1 MFTKNPSDR
10 IVFGSGSSTAF
21 TEKMRIDG
29 NGYVG
34 IGVTTPNARLSI
46 SVNGTEL
53 AGTASGNTLRTNA
66 GTLGTTTDSEISLA
80 NIGFLSASNSSLG
93 IRAYRTSAGTDWT
106 STALLLGYDVD
117 NTVRAGGGFL
127 ALNANGGIG
136 IGTTTPQAKLDVNGN
151 TRTSSLTISTGGDPS
166 DFLIKNDV
174 AGQVSFRKGYAGLGL
189 NYIIR
194 TQGAFPTQGSGAND
208 IAFIGEIKL
217 FAGNFAPNNWAFCNG
232 QILSVNAPYADLFAL
247 IGTTYGGDG
256 VNNFRLPDLRDAVP
270 VGVGTNWQLGERS
283 N

>member
-1 MFTKNPSDR
+1 MKKNILLLHLLTITFFTH
-10 IVFGSGSSTAF
+10 AQ
-21 TEKMRIDG
+21 
-29 NGYVG
+29 YVG
-34 IGVTTPNARLSI
+34 IGVVTPNAKLSI

-53 AGTASGNTLRTNA
+53 VGTASGNTLRTNA
-66 GTLGTTTDSEISLA
+66 GNLSTTAGSEISLA
-80 NIGFLSASNSSLG
+80 NIGFLSSNNSSLG
-93 IRAYRTSAGTDWT
+93 IRAYRSFAGTDWF
-106 STALLLGYDVD
+106 STALLIGYDVD

-127 ALNANGGIG
+127 ALSANGNIG
-136 IGTTTPQAKLDVNGN
+136 ISTTTPEAKLDVNGS
-151 TRTSSLTISTGGDPS
+151 TRTSSLTISTGGNPS

-174 AGQVSFRKGYAGLGL
+174 AGQVSFRKGYVGVGL

-194 TQGAFPTQGSGAND
+194 TQGAFPTQGSGNND

-232 QILSVNAPYADLFAL
+232 QLLSVNAPYDALFAL

-256 VNNFRLPDLRDAVP
+256 QNNFALPDLRDAVP
-270 VGVGTNWQLGERS
+270 VGAGTNWLLGERS